1 MHDAENRTTLRE
13 LRSCGQGIWKIRRHA
28 RGILF
33 EVMGKYSNSLTRTA
47 RQALNKKMAYTVSPA
62 WIHDMA
68 AVVEKDR
75 ASAINF

>member
-1 MHDAENRTTLRE
+1 
-13 LRSCGQGIWKIRRHA
+13 
-28 RGILF
+28 
-33 EVMGKYSNSLTRTA
+33 MGKYSNSLTRTA